1 MRLTSLARLLTLM
14 CIAGGSPVAL
24 SGQSADSTAVMRTLD
39 RMLVALRTKDA
50 DGLRATFHNDVRMT
64 LLRPAPDGS
73 TRVVVLTGEQFISI
87 ATNANGPALDEP
99 VRNPR
104 LSIDGDLATVW
115 AEYQVRIAGAVSH
128 CGYDAFQFV
137 RAANEWKILS
147 VADTFRRTGCGDM
160 WK

>member
-1 MRLTSLARLLTLM
+1 MRHTRAARLLTLL
-14 CIAGGSPVAL
+14 CLAGLLPVAL
-24 SGQSADSTAVMRTLD
+24 PAQSADSAAVMRTLD

-73 TRVVVLTGEQFISI
+73 NRPVVLSGEQFIAA

-104 LSIDGDLATVW
+104 LLMDGDLAIVW

-137 RAANEWKILS
+137 RVSGEWKILS
-147 VADTFRRTGCGDM
+147 VADTFRRQGCGEM